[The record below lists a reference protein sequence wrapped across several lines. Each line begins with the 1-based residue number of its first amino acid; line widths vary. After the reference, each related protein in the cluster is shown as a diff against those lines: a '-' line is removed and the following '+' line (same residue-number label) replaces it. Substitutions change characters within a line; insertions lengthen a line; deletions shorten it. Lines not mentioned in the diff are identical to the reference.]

1 MIKKI
6 LYVIVFS
13 SMISGCGKEEKL
25 SEHSVVERNSVL
37 REYTELDKWI
47 HDTFTIPYGIE
58 VDYHWDKNN
67 TQKGSYIYPPETGNI
82 RKVLETIK
90 ELWIDLY
97 TQNEFGGEEFFQGK
111 NPVKIYM
118 YGGKNLDVNGVELLN
133 NSLSTAS
140 EMYLY
145 NVNDFDPKNEEQVFI
160 LMRSVHHQFAR
171 RLMEIFPYDRDRF
184 LSVSQN
190 RYSPSTSDN
199 IRPLL
204 SSITRVKL
212 FGLRSFAHR
221 RGLFT
226 LHSFLSAEDDFAEI
240 ISVKLTH
247 TPKQILRA
255 LNVAKTPLQDE
266 NDPELQQ
273 KYNEEA
279 KQAHKELTEKQDFVE
294 EYFKKS
300 MGFRLSRMQIV
311 SVKRMKV
318 FLKKQS

>member
-6 LYVIVFS
+6 LYIVVFS
-13 SMISGCGKEEKL
+13 LIIPGCGKEEKL
-25 SEHSVVERNSVL
+25 SEHSVVECNSVL

-47 HDTFTIPYGIE
+47 HDTLTLPYGIE

-67 TQKGSYIYPPETGNI
+67 AQKGSYTYPPEAENVK
-82 RKVLETIK
+82 KVLETIK

-97 TQNEFGGEEFFQGK
+97 MQDEFGGEKFMLGK

-118 YGGKNLDVNGVELLN
+118 YGGKNLDANGVELLY
-133 NSLSTAS
+133 NSTATAS

-145 NVNDFDPKNEEQVFI
+145 NVNDFDSKNEEKVFI

-171 RLMEIFPYDRDRF
+171 RLMEIFPYDRDKF

-190 RYSPSTSDN
+190 RYSPSTSYN
-199 IRPLL
+199 IFPLL
-204 SSITRVKL
+204 SSITRAKL
-212 FGLRSFAHR
+212 FGLSDFAHR
-221 RGLFT
+221 RGFFT

-240 ISVKLTH
+240 ISAKLTH
-247 TPKQILRA
+247 TPKQILKA

-266 NDPELQQ
+266 DDPELQQ
-273 KYNEEA
+273 RYNEEA
-279 KQAHKELTEKQDFVE
+279 KQAHKELAEKQDLVE
-294 EYFKKS
+294 EYFKKKI
-300 MGFRLSRMQIV
+300 GLRLNRLQME